1 MQLCGNLHFSDLPTP
16 SAKALTKW
24 IIRGFLF
31 SNCLMLIIS
40 LWRSRLQ
47 WNHAKK
53 QKWQSLNYMGARL
66 LLNCQEC
73 PLTELFCYSCLLR
86 LRKKM
91 KLASKLSFFCYLN
104 TEIERKKEEKFDS
117 LLTLALINLEF
128 HTHSL
133 KSCHGVSK
141 LAGESELISPAGRK
155 WRH

>member
-1 MQLCGNLHFSDLPTP
+1 MRLPTVVRQFAFRWFTDTFCK
-16 SAKALTKW
+16 SSYQVNYW
-24 IIRGFLF
+24 RF
-31 SNCLMLIIS
+31 SFFNCLMLIIS

-47 WNHAKK
+47 WNHAKP

-86 LRKKM
+86 LRKNIR
-91 KLASKLSFFCYLN
+91 LASKLSFFCYLN
-104 TEIERKKEEKFDS
+104 IEIERKKEEKFDS

-141 LAGESELISPAGRK
+141 LAGGSE
-155 WRH
+155 